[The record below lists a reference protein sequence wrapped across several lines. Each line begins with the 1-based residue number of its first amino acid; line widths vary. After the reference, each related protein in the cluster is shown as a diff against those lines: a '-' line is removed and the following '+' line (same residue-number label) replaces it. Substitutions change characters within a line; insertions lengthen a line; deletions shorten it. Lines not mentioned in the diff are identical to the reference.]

1 GLFQSSQALGRNS
14 PTAGLKQPTLRRM
27 RSQTLGRRNAAPVQG
42 TTARPGPRTSP
53 ERKMEDFYQTLR
65 HFTST
70 ATRSAKQVFRL
81 LNADTSRY
89 APHDRS
95 GRFERYTR
103 PTFPRLRTLAARRKL
118 TGRRHRVK
126 LPCQEQS
133 SARRQHGGQVLRP
146 VHAAKSNSPDA
157 SRIKPTRPR
166 KPTLSVFVAS
176 PAVHSRVLRKTSRF
190 YLLLQVDR
198 EVFVF
203 STPVFLETSFMPFP
217 GNFRFPRAS
226 PQDL

>member
-1 GLFQSSQALGRNS
+1 WLRQSRGGSRL
-14 PTAGLKQPTLRRM
+14 TL
-27 RSQTLGRRNAAPVQG
+27 STHCG
-42 TTARPGPRTSP
+42 
-53 ERKMEDFYQTLR
+53 
-65 HFTST
+65 HFC
-70 ATRSAKQVFRL
+70 A
-81 LNADTSRY
+81 ADTSRY
-89 APHDRS
+89 APQDRS
-95 GRFERYTR
+95 GRFERYTL

-146 VHAAKSNSPDA
+146 VHAAKSNSPNA

-166 KPTLSVFVAS
+166 KPTLSVLVAS

-203 STPVFLETSFMPFP
+203 SADVPGKPFVPFLPHFHFH
-217 GNFRFPRAS
+217 RAS